1 VYTGRIGLALL
12 EGAIEGAVDGMVKC
26 FGAEKIKLMILND
39 WYIIAS
45 IYFSTTGGPLGREG
59 KLPPEELE
67 KARRIRGFVA
77 KTVLPILHMLRS
89 TASRFPA
96 EAVVSKINPEWL
108 KTRGREKFPE
118 LVEAIEDMG
127 DMGDRWLQNQCN
139 EIVDFALGR
148 SVYSPIHRRMI
159 TPEDKKEI
167 EELEAWQRKYQQRN
181 YQQGERQRQYEQRQG
196 RGEGQGQLQLQ
207 ANRQTE

>member
-1 VYTGRIGLALL
+1 MAGRIGLALL

-45 IYFSTTGGPLGREG
+45 IYFSTTGGLLGREG

-67 KARRIRGFVA
+67 KARRIQGFVA
-77 KTVLPILHMLRS
+77 RTVLPILHMLRS

-96 EAVVSKINPEWL
+96 EAVARKINPEWL

-118 LVEAIEDMG
+118 LVEAVEDMG
-127 DMGDRWLQNQCN
+127 GMGERWLQNQCK

-159 TPEDKKEI
+159 TPEDEKEM
-167 EELEAWQRKYQQRN
+167 EELEAWQRHYQE
-181 YQQGERQRQYEQRQG
+181 GERQHYEQ
-196 RGEGQGQLQLQ
+196 GEGQGQGQGELQLQ
-207 ANRQTE
+207 AKRQAG